1 MENEEIF
8 ALVED
13 GRRLRT
19 VRTRANIVGCCRRL
33 MAKGN
38 IRPTSADI
46 ARGAGCSLRSIHE
59 HFPSVTDVYA
69 EAVDDPGTSRAI
81 LNHVLGED
89 WKAGGVAERF
99 VKPIAHAIVAGDTRE
114 PRSSPSRRR

>member
-1 MENEEIF
+1 LENEEMV

-19 VRTRANIVGCCRRL
+19 VRTRANIVGCCRRQ

-38 IRPTSADI
+38 IRPTLADI
-46 ARGAGCSLRSIHE
+46 ADGAGCSLRTIHE
-59 HFPSVTDVYA
+59 HFPSVADVYA
-69 EAVDDPGTSRAI
+69 EAVDDAGIARSV

-89 WKAGGVAERF
+89 WKTGVAERF
-99 VKPIAHAIVAGDTRE
+99 VKPIARAIVAGDTRE